1 MLYKLFYYEL
11 KVEYMNQSIFSHMSW
26 TKYKLF
32 FINYKVNHMYHIYIY
47 IYDICDMC
55 ISVYLYDV
63 F

>member
-47 IYDICDMC
+47 I
-55 ISVYLYDV
+55 
-63 F
+63 